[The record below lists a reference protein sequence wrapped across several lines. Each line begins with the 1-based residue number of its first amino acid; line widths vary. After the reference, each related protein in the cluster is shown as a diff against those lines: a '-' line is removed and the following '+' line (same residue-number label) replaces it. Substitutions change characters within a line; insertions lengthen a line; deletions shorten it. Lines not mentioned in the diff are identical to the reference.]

1 VKVLLARVVEFVFT
15 KLYNVSHFARIPA
28 VPLTAMIK
36 NIVSNPLIN
45 SLSITLP
52 QFIVVEIFWFYS

>member
-1 VKVLLARVVEFVFT
+1 MSGSNWEGREIILPLDLT
-15 KLYNVSHFARIPA
+15 